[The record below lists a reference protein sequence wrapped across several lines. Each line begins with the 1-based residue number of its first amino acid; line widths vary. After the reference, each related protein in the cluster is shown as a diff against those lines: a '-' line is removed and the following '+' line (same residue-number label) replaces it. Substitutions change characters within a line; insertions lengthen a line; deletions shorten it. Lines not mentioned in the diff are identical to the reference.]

1 MGLITG
7 LLLLPVAPV
16 WGVLWIAEKIT
27 DEVNRQYYGEG
38 AIAKQLRQVDDARKS
53 GQLDEEEAARREQEL
68 IDRRIAAVG
77 GPAAGA
83 GGRG

>member
-7 LLLLPVAPV
+7 LVTLPVAPV
-16 WGVLWIAEKIT
+16 KGLRGVADKIT
-27 DEVNRQYYGEG
+27 DEVNRQYHGEA

-68 IDRRIAAVG
+68 IDRRIAAAG
-77 GPAAGA
+77 GSAAG
-83 GGRG
+83 GGRRG

>member
-16 WGVLWIAEKIT
+16 RGVLWIAEKIT
-27 DEVNRQYYGEG
+27 DEVTRQYYGEG

-53 GQLDEEEAARREQEL
+53 GQIDEEEAARREQEL
-68 IDRRIAAVG
+68 IDRRIAAVAG
-77 GPAAGA
+77 AAGGA